1 MMGRSHIAIAGWTAI
16 LQENFKKTDNIPRQD
31 EQKGL

>member
-1 MMGRSHIAIAGWTAI
+1 MTGRAHIAGWTAI